1 MSRTARFWSWFQAN
15 EQRYRDLD
23 VPDKEQ
29 LLDELQ
35 TQLQAFDEDLWFE
48 VGGSPTGPRELVISA
63 EGKLAAFPAL
73 RELCRAAPLIPGWT
87 VVSFKQPQGFE
98 FTTKYEDI
106 VVSPEATWFVPMVSS
121 QNPQLL
127 GLRLAFAHFVA
138 HQERQ
143 FLSAAY
149 TMLEAGLGEFAAAE
163 YIAHVEV
170 CLAPSS
176 PEAEGYRTLQELPD
190 YLAQRNGA
198 LTPNTSFERT
208 REG

>member
-1 MSRTARFWSWFQAN
+1 MSRTARFWSWFLAN
-15 EQRYRDLD
+15 EQRYRDVD

-35 TQLQAFDEDLWFE
+35 TQLQTFDENLWFE
-48 VGGSPTGPRELVISA
+48 VGGSPDGPRELVISA
-63 EGKLAAFPAL
+63 EGNLAAFPAL
-73 RELCRAAPLIPGWT
+73 RELCRAAPVIPGWN

-98 FTTKYEDI
+98 FTIEYEGI
-106 VVSPEATWFVPMVSS
+106 VVTPEATWFLPMASS
-121 QNPQLL
+121 QRPQSL

-143 FLSAAY
+143 FLAAAY
-149 TMLEAGLGEFAAAE
+149 IMLEAGLGEFAAAE

-176 PEAEGYRTLQELPD
+176 PEAEGYRALQELPE
-190 YLAQRNGA
+190 YLAHRSDA
-198 LTPNTSFERT
+198 LTPNKSLERT

>member
-1 MSRTARFWSWFQAN
+1 MSRTAKFWSWFLAN
-15 EQRYRDLD
+15 EQRYRDLE
-23 VPDKEQ
+23 VPEKEQ

-35 TQLQAFDEDLWFE
+35 AQLQAFDENLWFE
-48 VGGSPTGPRELVISA
+48 VGGSPDGPRELVISA

-73 RELCRAAPLIPGWT
+73 RELCKAAPLIPGWT

-98 FTTKYEDI
+98 FTTEYEDI
-106 VVSPEATWFVPMVSS
+106 VVTPEATWFLPMISR
-121 QNPQLL
+121 QQPELL

-149 TMLEAGLGEFAAAE
+149 IMLEAGLGEFAAAE

-170 CLAPSS
+170 CLAPSM
-176 PEAEGYRTLQELPD
+176 PESEGYRTLRELPD
-190 YLAQRNGA
+190 YLARRNDA
-198 LTPNTSFERT
+198 LTPNKSLERT